1 MFRSALSP
9 ALFTQELARFALE
22 RVCEVVGINFAEIA
36 EYLVVLIGYEVR
48 PLRVY
53 QTTGIALRLLREA
66 DTNSPRYSADVRP
79 ENIADQEGV
88 TLKTRGHL
96 SQSDG
101 LQR

>member
-1 MFRSALSP
+1 MFRSAPSP
-9 ALFTQELARFALE
+9 ALFTQKLACIALE
-22 RVCEVVGINFAEIA
+22 RGCEVVGINFAEVA
-36 EYLVVLIGYEVR
+36 EYLVVLTGYEVR

-66 DTNSPRYSADVRP
+66 YTNSPRYSADVRP